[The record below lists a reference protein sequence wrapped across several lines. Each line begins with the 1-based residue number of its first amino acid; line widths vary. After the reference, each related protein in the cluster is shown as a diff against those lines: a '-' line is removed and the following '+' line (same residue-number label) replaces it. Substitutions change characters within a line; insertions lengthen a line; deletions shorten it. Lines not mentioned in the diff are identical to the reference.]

1 MQDAEGGEGRRAF
14 MNNPPVMLPIS
25 DWLMLILTNCAD
37 HNGDDASSR
46 QAGRQI
52 TQ

>member
-25 DWLMLILTNCAD
+25 DWLILTNCA
-37 HNGDDASSR
+37 HHSGDDASSR
-46 QAGRQI
+46 HAGRQI
-52 TQ
+52 AQ